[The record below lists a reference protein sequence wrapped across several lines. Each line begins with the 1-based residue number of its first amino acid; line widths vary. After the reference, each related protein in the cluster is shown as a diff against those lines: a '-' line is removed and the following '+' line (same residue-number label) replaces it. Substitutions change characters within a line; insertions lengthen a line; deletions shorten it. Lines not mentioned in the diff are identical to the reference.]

1 MEEKRKS
8 DKAKEDIVSLEKDTM
23 VLQGK
28 MKA

>member
-8 DKAKEDIVSLEKDTM
+8 DKAKEDIVSLEKDRM

-28 MKA
+28 IKA